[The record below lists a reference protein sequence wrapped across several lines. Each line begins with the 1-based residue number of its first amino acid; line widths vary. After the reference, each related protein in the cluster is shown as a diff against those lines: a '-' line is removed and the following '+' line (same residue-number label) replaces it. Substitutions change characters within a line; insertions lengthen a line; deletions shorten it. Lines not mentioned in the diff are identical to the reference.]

1 MTTKQNIEKVLW
13 NACDSFRGKID
24 SSRYKDYILSMLFV
38 KYLSDVYKETRE
50 KYEKQYK
57 GDKQRVERA
66 MSRERFVMDESSTFD
81 YLYEKRN
88 DNQIGQKINVAL
100 AAIENNN
107 SAKLHDVFRAIDFN
121 STVDFGEPKE
131 KNATLKN
138 LLEDF
143 KDLDLRPSQLDNA
156 DIIGDAYEYMIA
168 NFASDAGKK
177 GGEFYTPN
185 KVSELVARLVKPKEN
200 DRIYDGTCGSGGLLL
215 KAFAQIKN
223 RKARIYGQEQNMQT
237 WALCRMNM
245 FLHGVDDA
253 VIWQGDTLSNP
264 GNIENDQLMKFQ
276 CIVANPPFSLDK
288 WDSGFL
294 GDASENDKKAKM
306 TADLDPYKRFDWGVP
321 PTSKGDYAF
330 VMHFLHSLDDATG
343 RMGIVLPHG
352 VLFRGASEGKIRQ
365 TIIEKFNFLDAVIG
379 LPANLF
385 YGAGIPACILIFR
398 KNRGANERVL
408 FVDASGDEHYEK
420 GKNQNILREQ
430 DVAKIVDTYK
440 TYLADPNY
448 GGEEKYSY
456 VATLDE
462 IKENDYNLNIPRYV
476 DTFEEE
482 ALVDIDDVKTNIK
495 NIEDEL
501 SKVQKQM
508 AKYMKELGL

>member
-185 KVSELVARLVKPKEN
+185 KVSELVARLAAPKEN

-264 GNIENDQLMKFQ
+264 GNIENDHLMKFQ
-276 CIVANPPFSLDK
+276 CIVANPPFSLTN
-288 WDSGFL
+288 GTA
-294 GDASENDKKAKM
+294 ASWVTPPRM
-306 TADLDPYKRFDWGVP
+306 TRKR
-321 PTSKGDYAF
+321 K
-330 VMHFLHSLDDATG
+330 
-343 RMGIVLPHG
+343 
-352 VLFRGASEGKIRQ
+352 
-365 TIIEKFNFLDAVIG
+365 
-379 LPANLF
+379 
-385 YGAGIPACILIFR
+385 
-398 KNRGANERVL
+398 
-408 FVDASGDEHYEK
+408 
-420 GKNQNILREQ
+420 
-430 DVAKIVDTYK
+430 
-440 TYLADPNY
+440 
-448 GGEEKYSY
+448 
-456 VATLDE
+456 
-462 IKENDYNLNIPRYV
+462 
-476 DTFEEE
+476 
-482 ALVDIDDVKTNIK
+482 
-495 NIEDEL
+495 
-501 SKVQKQM
+501 
-508 AKYMKELGL
+508 

>member
-185 KVSELVARLVKPKEN
+185 KVSELVTRLVKPKEN

-264 GNIENDQLMKFQ
+264 GNIENDHLMKFQ

-294 GDASENDKKAKM
+294 GDVAENDKKAKM
-306 TADLDPYKRFDWGVP
+306 SADLDTFHRFDWGVP

-398 KNRGANERVL
+398 KNRGANNHVL

-440 TYLADPNY
+440 TYLADPSY

-495 NIEDEL
+495 NIEEEL

>member
-1 MTTKQNIEKVLW
+1 
-13 NACDSFRGKID
+13 
-24 SSRYKDYILSMLFV
+24 
-38 KYLSDVYKETRE
+38 
-50 KYEKQYK
+50 
-57 GDKQRVERA
+57 
-66 MSRERFVMDESSTFD
+66 
-81 YLYEKRN
+81 
-88 DNQIGQKINVAL
+88 
-100 AAIENNN
+100 
-107 SAKLHDVFRAIDFN
+107 
-121 STVDFGEPKE
+121 
-131 KNATLKN
+131 
-138 LLEDF
+138 
-143 KDLDLRPSQLDNA
+143 
-156 DIIGDAYEYMIA
+156 
-168 NFASDAGKK
+168 
-177 GGEFYTPN
+177 
-185 KVSELVARLVKPKEN
+185 
-200 DRIYDGTCGSGGLLL
+200 
-215 KAFAQIKN
+215 
-223 RKARIYGQEQNMQT
+223 
-237 WALCRMNM
+237 
-245 FLHGVDDA
+245 
-253 VIWQGDTLSNP
+253 
-264 GNIENDQLMKFQ
+264 
-276 CIVANPPFSLDK
+276 
-288 WDSGFL
+288 
-294 GDASENDKKAKM
+294 
-306 TADLDPYKRFDWGVP
+306 
-321 PTSKGDYAF
+321 
-330 VMHFLHSLDDATG
+330 MHFLHSLDDATG

-385 YGAGIPACILIFR
+385 YGAGIPACILVFR

-440 TYLADPNY
+440 TYLADPSY

>member
-1 MTTKQNIEKVLW
+1 
-13 NACDSFRGKID
+13 
-24 SSRYKDYILSMLFV
+24 
-38 KYLSDVYKETRE
+38 
-50 KYEKQYK
+50 
-57 GDKQRVERA
+57 
-66 MSRERFVMDESSTFD
+66 
-81 YLYEKRN
+81 
-88 DNQIGQKINVAL
+88 
-100 AAIENNN
+100 
-107 SAKLHDVFRAIDFN
+107 
-121 STVDFGEPKE
+121 
-131 KNATLKN
+131 
-138 LLEDF
+138 
-143 KDLDLRPSQLDNA
+143 
-156 DIIGDAYEYMIA
+156 
-168 NFASDAGKK
+168 
-177 GGEFYTPN
+177 
-185 KVSELVARLVKPKEN
+185 
-200 DRIYDGTCGSGGLLL
+200 
-215 KAFAQIKN
+215 
-223 RKARIYGQEQNMQT
+223 MQT

-264 GNIENDQLMKFQ
+264 GNIENDRLMKFQ
-276 CIVANPPFSLDK
+276 CIIANPPFSLDK

-294 GDASENDKKAKM
+294 GEVAENDKKAKM
-306 TADLDPYKRFDWGVP
+306 SAELDPFKRFDWGVP

-365 TIIEKFNFLDAVIG
+365 AIIEKFNFLDAVIG

-398 KNRGANERVL
+398 KNRGANDRVL
-408 FVDASGDEHYEK
+408 FVDASGEGHYEK
-420 GKNQNILREQ
+420 GKNQNVLREQ

-440 TYLADPNY
+440 TYLADPSF

-462 IKENDYNLNIPRYV
+462 IKANDYNLNIPRYV

-482 ALVDIDDVKTNIK
+482 ELVDIEEVKGDIK

-501 SKVQKQM
+501 AKVQKQM